1 MRHNISTGSEGRRSL
16 AATKY
21 FGPDYL
27 SALSYGAT
35 KGSHEP
41 SAVDSAARGAW
52 PCVEEE
58 HIAERAA
65 ELERRMCA
73 LSERRERTRAS
84 YDRRSKTSGAR
95 QRFLP
100 DELDRRVCVDQVHS
114 GGSERRHCDGASRR
128 QFRRKAI
135 ASVMLAS
142 RASEQDARGRGEMH
156 VRTRRRGLGQVV
168 GVLGRPR
175 LRHAFMCRWFVNVP
189 CLLGV
194 DVGRM

>member
-95 QRFLP
+95 QRFSRTNSIVGCVFIRSTA
-100 DELDRRVCVDQVHS
+100 EDRIVAKAVTE
-114 GGSERRHCDGASRR
+114 GRR
-128 QFRRKAI
+128 
-135 ASVMLAS
+135 
-142 RASEQDARGRGEMH
+142 
-156 VRTRRRGLGQVV
+156 
-168 GVLGRPR
+168 
-175 LRHAFMCRWFVNVP
+175 
-189 CLLGV
+189 
-194 DVGRM
+194 